1 VRIGPRPARPIST
14 RAAIG
19 RHVVSAGGPG
29 ERASGNGGRSGR
41 PWYTI
46 NHAKSD
52 RNSMASAGRLSMR
65 EICDAALQV
74 RERSGMRS
82 EASTP
87 LESKQSLAPGVRV
100 RMSAF
105 GLARHPKYGGRQ
117 GLIVGRGSASSWRV
131 KFDERKSIQTIHQDY
146 LETAERSGAVSSDQ
160 SDVQDISSYTT
171 SRTWQNRV

>member
-1 VRIGPRPARPIST
+1 MS
-14 RAAIG
+14 
-19 RHVVSAGGPG
+19 
-29 ERASGNGGRSGR
+29 
-41 PWYTI
+41 
-46 NHAKSD
+46 
-52 RNSMASAGRLSMR
+52 
-65 EICDAALQV
+65 EICDAAMQV